1 MIPVTGSNV
10 DLSLLHPRF
19 VKRLEAFFKDP
30 QIVGRVKV
38 SSACRT
44 YAKQAYF
51 YKKYKNGT
59 GNLAANPDR
68 RFGPGG
74 WWRGSWHMT
83 QDDGFCYA
91 VDFHMVSNKI
101 AKWEVNNIAT
111 RYGVVPTI
119 KEREWWHHQP
129 RNAEGWF
136 DAPAMNETKE
146 EKVEIKVDFLGILA
160 YIADC
165 AKQVEAEP
173 LSKKKKSRGPIVS
186 TLQER
191 IIALGFFGTMKNT
204 GTYGWRTHWA
214 VKKFQRMEGLTK
226 DGCVGPKTW
235 ERLWN
240 PEFV

>member
-19 VKRLEAFFKDP
+19 VKRLEAFFRDP
-30 QIVGRVKV
+30 QIIGRVMV
-38 SSACRT
+38 SSACRS
-44 YAKQAYF
+44 YATQ
-51 YKKYKNGT
+51 KKYYDKYKAGR

-68 RFGPGG
+68 RFGTGG
-74 WWRGSWHMT
+74 WWRGSWHMS

-91 VDFHMVSNKI
+91 VDLHMVSNKI

-119 KEREWWHHQP
+119 KAREWWHHQP

-136 DAPAMNETKE
+136 DAPALSESKDD
-146 EKVEIKVDFLGILA
+146 KVEIKPDFLGILA
-160 YIADC
+160 YIAAC
-165 AKQVEAEP
+165 AAQVAAEP
-173 LSKKKKSRGPIVS
+173 LSKRRKSRGPIVS

-191 IIALGFFGTMKNT
+191 IIALGIFRTMKNT
-204 GTYGWRTHWA
+204 GVFSWRCHWA
-214 VKKFQRMEGLTK
+214 IKKFQRMEGLTR
-226 DGCVGPKTW
+226 DGCVGPQTW